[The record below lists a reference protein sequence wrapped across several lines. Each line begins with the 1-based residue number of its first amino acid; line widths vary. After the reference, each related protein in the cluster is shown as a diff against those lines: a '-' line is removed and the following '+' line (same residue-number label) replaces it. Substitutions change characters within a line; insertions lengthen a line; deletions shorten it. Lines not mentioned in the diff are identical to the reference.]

1 MESGLKRDF
10 SIPAGPCIMALD
22 GREETMKYL
31 ALDVGEKTIGL
42 AVSDPLGLIPKPLG
56 TLRRQSART
65 DVAELDRRVREHAA
79 ETLLVG
85 YPVHVS
91 GEAGIAARR
100 AARLARQLKA
110 RTGLP
115 VLGIDE
121 RYSTLEAEEFLRQPP
136 GGARRRGPDDHAV
149 AAALILRRFLEEG
162 ESVVL
167 ARW

>member
-1 MESGLKRDF
+1 
-10 SIPAGPCIMALD
+10 
-22 GREETMKYL
+22 MKYL

-42 AVSDPLGLIPKPLG
+42 AVSDPLGLAPRPLA
-56 TLRRQSART
+56 TLSRRGART
-65 DVAELDRRVREHAA
+65 DVPALDQLAREHGA
-79 ETLLVG
+79 EALLVG

-91 GEAGIAARR
+91 GEAGTAAAR

-110 RTGLP
+110 KTGLP

-121 RYSTLEAEEFLRQPP
+121 RYSTLEAEEFLREA
-136 GGARRRGPDDHAV
+136 GGRRGRRRPDDHAV

-162 ESVVL
+162 EAVVL

>member
-1 MESGLKRDF
+1 
-10 SIPAGPCIMALD
+10 
-22 GREETMKYL
+22 MKYL

-42 AVSDPLGLIPKPLG
+42 AVSDPLGLVPRPLS
-56 TLRRQSART
+56 TLSRRGARS
-65 DVAELDRRVREHAA
+65 DVPALDRLASEQGA
-79 ETLLVG
+79 EALLVG

-91 GEAGIAARR
+91 GEAGAAAAR

-110 RTGLP
+110 KTGLP

-121 RYSTLEAEEFLRQPP
+121 RYSTLEAEEFLRES
-136 GGARRRGPDDHAV
+136 GSRRGRRRPDDHAV

-162 ESVVL
+162 EAVVL